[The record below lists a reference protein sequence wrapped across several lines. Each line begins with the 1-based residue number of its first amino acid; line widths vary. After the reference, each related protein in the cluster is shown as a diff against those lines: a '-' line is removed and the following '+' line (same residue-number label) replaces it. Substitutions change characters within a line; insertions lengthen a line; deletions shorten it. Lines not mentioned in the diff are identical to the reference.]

1 MVPDCFEPLISR
13 LLIGKAVS
21 DNPMK
26 TTEEDLRS
34 TATSTGLATS
44 PGGDHDRLAEKATE
58 VKPMLA
64 GFLEKLKVELKADG

>member
-1 MVPDCFEPLISR
+1 LLDRHGVASELQCF
-13 LLIGKAVS
+13 LL
-21 DNPMK
+21 
-26 TTEEDLRS
+26 
-34 TATSTGLATS
+34 LARDWQLL